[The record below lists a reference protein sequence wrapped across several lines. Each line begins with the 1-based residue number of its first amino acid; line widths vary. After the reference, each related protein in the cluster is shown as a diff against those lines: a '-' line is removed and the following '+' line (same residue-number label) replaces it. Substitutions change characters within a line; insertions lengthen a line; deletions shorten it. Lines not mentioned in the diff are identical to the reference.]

1 MRNVGSDYRGLFHV
15 AGEEAAPTVTRP
27 AACRAARSVL
37 VTPPWTSWCYH
48 ATATQLMTNLTNI
61 ADDAIQG
68 GAGSSEQSLIAT
80 RKAKA
85 SRMRERGQDPFTN
98 DIDPSKITSIG
109 YVREVCE
116 PARLAEPVSE
126 PFGENEEQ
134 LAESSSPFSHPP
146 ALKYDGQKLASCLQN
161 MPWNE
166 GVTVAGRVVA
176 GRSFG
181 KVQFVRVRDGFGEI
195 QLFCRKNILGDA
207 FDTLQD
213 LDVADFVQATGTL
226 MVTKTGEL
234 SIEARDLR
242 ILTKAYR
249 PLPDKWSGM
258 TDVELRYRRRYV
270 DLIANAEARAVF
282 RARSHVVRALRKFL
296 DDRGFLEVE
305 TPTMNS
311 LVGGATAKPFITHHN
326 ALDMQ
331 LFMRI
336 APELYLKRLVV
347 GGFDRVYEIGRCYRN
362 EGLSTRHNPEFSML
376 EFYMAY
382 ATYDTLMD
390 WTEQMLRF
398 VDDELKAAMSVEHQ
412 YWLER
417 RPFRLDLPFERRPM
431 RELIR
436 TRIAEANEKLDATQS
451 AWAEADKALDVLV
464 GMGLRDDVLTDA
476 QALSQVL
483 ARACEPASGLDRATM
498 KLFQAA
504 DSHGERVFALYEIV
518 VEPVLTR
525 MFQRDGKSIPVF
537 VIDHPVEV
545 SPLARRQTRQGG
557 DPSLVDRFE
566 LFVHGREMCNA
577 FSELNDPDDQA
588 QRFADQVQ
596 KKQRGADETMDYD
609 EDYIRAL
616 QHGLPPTA
624 GFGAGVDRLTMAL
637 TSQDSIREVI
647 LFPLLRPQRATEH
660 QGEHQGQGK
669 VPEKTREK

>member
-1 MRNVGSDYRGLFHV
+1 MSN
-15 AGEEAAPTVTRP
+15 P
-27 AACRAARSVL
+27 
-37 VTPPWTSWCYH
+37 
-48 ATATQLMTNLTNI
+48 TNI
-61 ADDAIQG
+61 AVDASRG

-98 DIDPSKITSIG
+98 DIDPSKIVSIG
-109 YVREVCE
+109 CVRDVCE
-116 PARLAEPVSE
+116 PARVTGSE
-126 PFGENEEQ
+126 PELSGENADDV
-134 LAESSSPFSHPP
+134 AESSSLFSHPP

-161 MPWNE
+161 APWTDD
-166 GVTVAGRVVA
+166 VTVAGRVVA
-176 GRSFG
+176 SRSFG

-195 QLFCRKNILGDA
+195 QLFCRKNVLGDA

-213 LDVADFVQATGTL
+213 LDVADFVQAAGAL

-362 EGLSTRHNPEFSML
+362 EGLSTRHNPEFTML

-398 VDDELKAAMSVEHQ
+398 VDEQLKAEMPAEHQ

-417 RPFRLDLPFERRPM
+417 RPFRLDLPFERKPM

-436 TRIAEANEKLDATQS
+436 TRIVEANEPIDATQS
-451 AWAEADKALDVLV
+451 AWAEADKALQVLV
-464 GMGLRDDVLTDA
+464 GLGLHDAMLTDA
-476 QALSQVL
+476 LALSRVFS
-483 ARACEPASGLDRATM
+483 RACEPASGLDRAAM
-498 KLFQAA
+498 KLFRAA
-504 DSHGERVFALYEIV
+504 ESHGERVFALYELI

-545 SPLARRQTRQGG
+545 SPLARRQTREGG

-647 LFPLLRPQRATEH
+647 LFPLLRPHRTADH
-660 QGEHQGQGK
+660 QSEHQGQRE
-669 VPEKTREK
+669 VQENTRET